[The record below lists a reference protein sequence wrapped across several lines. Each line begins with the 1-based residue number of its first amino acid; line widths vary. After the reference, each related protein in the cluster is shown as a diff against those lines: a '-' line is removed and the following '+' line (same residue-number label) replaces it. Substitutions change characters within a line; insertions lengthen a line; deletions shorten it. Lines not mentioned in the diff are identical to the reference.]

1 MKVSAWRRRT
11 RRRPQSR
18 FVRWSRLM
26 IQFDFGVA
34 PWDPIVMTYI
44 QSLAA
49 RDGERILRFEDVDAF
64 PDWNPRKKIRLE
76 RLVAEKPR
84 E

>member
-1 MKVSAWRRRT
+1 
-11 RRRPQSR
+11 
-18 FVRWSRLM
+18 M

-34 PWDPIVMTYI
+34 PWDLIVMTYI

-64 PDWNPRKKIRLE
+64 PDWNSRKKSAWSAWWWRSTRSNISS
-76 RLVAEKPR
+76 
-84 E
+84 